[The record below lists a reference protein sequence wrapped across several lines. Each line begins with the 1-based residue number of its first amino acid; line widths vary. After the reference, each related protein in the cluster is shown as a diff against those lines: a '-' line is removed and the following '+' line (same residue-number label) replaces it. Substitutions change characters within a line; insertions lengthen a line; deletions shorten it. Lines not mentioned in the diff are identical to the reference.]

1 MAGHWGDRWVV
12 WSVLML
18 AASSVGS
25 TDARRADPKDAHWAV
40 LKAGLMVFQRAEKKV
55 AQRAVQ
61 MAAMTAAQMDDSLVA
76 GKAAKKGAKSEP

>member
-1 MAGHWGDRWVV
+1 MAEQW
-12 WSVLML
+12 
-18 AASSVGS
+18 
-25 TDARRADPKDAHWAV
+25 
-40 LKAGLMVFQRAEKKV
+40 VFQRAEKKV